1 MNSSKSDIADEVRE
15 YCAEIGADPLLV
27 QGAGGNVSW
36 KEGDILWVK
45 ASGTW
50 LANAKKEEIF
60 IPVDLA
66 HLSAEIAKKNLSV
79 SPKVIG
85 DLTLRPSIET
95 MLHALMPHRVV
106 LHLHAVEVLT
116 HLVRDNFLA
125 DFESLLDDTVSWTV
139 VEYFKPG
146 APLAAGIHAALTQ
159 QPSVDVIFLKNHG
172 VVIGGVDITE
182 VNQTLCHLTR
192 ALSIGPALIH
202 HNHTPRSI
210 SNPPETLF
218 DRYASI
224 ADAEIQ
230 QLALAPGLFKRLS
243 SDWALYPDHVVF
255 LGPKAHVYPTWEAF
269 GDQNISFDLLPEL
282 VFISGEG
289 VYAKASFTASKQAQ
303 LRCYFDVIV
312 RQKVDCPLI
321 VLSDNQI
328 AELLNWDAEQYRKS
342 LAR

>member
-1 MNSSKSDIADEVRE
+1 MNSSTSDIAEEVRK
-15 YCAEIGADPLLV
+15 YCAKIGADPLLV

-36 KEGDILWVK
+36 KEDDILWVK

-106 LHLHAVEVLT
+106 LHLHAVEVLA
-116 HLVRDNFLA
+116 HLVRDDFL
-125 DFESLLDDTVSWTV
+125 DCFESLLDDIVSWTV
-139 VEYFKPG
+139 VEYLKPG
-146 APLAAGIHAALTQ
+146 ASLAAGIQAALTQ
-159 QPSVDVIFLKNHG
+159 QPSVNVIFLKNHG
-172 VVIGGVDITE
+172 VVIGGADVPE
-182 VNQTLCHLTR
+182 VNRTLCNLTR
-192 ALSIGPALIH
+192 ALSIDRATIH
-202 HNHTPRSI
+202 HTSPLL
-210 SNPPETLF
+210 SNPPKNLF
-218 DRYASI
+218 DRYVFI

-230 QLALAPGLFKRLS
+230 QLALAPDLFKRLS

-255 LGPKAHVYPTWEAF
+255 LGPKAYVYPTWEAF
-269 GDQNISFDLLPEL
+269 DEQNISFDLFPEL

-289 VYAKASFTASKQAQ
+289 VYAKSSFTTSKLAQ

-312 RQKVDCPLI
+312 RQKNDCPLI

-328 AELLNWDAEQYRKS
+328 AELLNWDAEQYRMN